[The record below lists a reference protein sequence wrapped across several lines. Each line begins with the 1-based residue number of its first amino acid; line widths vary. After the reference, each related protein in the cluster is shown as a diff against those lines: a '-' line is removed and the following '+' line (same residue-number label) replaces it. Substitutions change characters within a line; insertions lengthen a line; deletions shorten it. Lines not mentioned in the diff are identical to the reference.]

1 MTQRGPRPPAD
12 EQATGGTDAARTDAA
27 PGEPPGESPGESP
40 GDVPGD
46 VTAAV
51 ERVLST
57 AVLLWNR
64 ADQGLEP
71 AVSPIQLR
79 AVEAIARFGRLN
91 LGGLAEELG
100 AIPSSTSRLCDR
112 LEAAG
117 LVVREAARADRREI
131 IVRLTDQGERLHAE
145 LTRRRRAVVGEV
157 LAELSPASRG
167 RLLDALT
174 DFGLACERRETGEA
188 DGTNGA
194 SRASGADGPRALRSR
209 TA

>member
-1 MTQRGPRPPAD
+1 MTQRRPGPPAD
-12 EQATGGTDAARTDAA
+12 GQAADGTGAGGTGPA
-27 PGEPPGESPGESP
+27 PGE
-40 GDVPGD
+40 VPGD

-57 AVLLWNR
+57 AALLWSR

-117 LVVREAARADRREI
+117 LVVREAAPADRREI
-131 IVRLTDQGERLHAE
+131 IVRLTDQGERLHGE
-145 LTRRRRAVVGEV
+145 LTRRRREAVREV
-157 LAELSPASRG
+157 LEQMSATSRG
-167 RLLDALT
+167 RLIDALT
-174 DFGLACERRETGEA
+174 EFGMACDRLEA
-188 DGTNGA
+188 GGPGA
-194 SRASGADGPRALRSR
+194 VRAAGSR

>member
-1 MTQRGPRPPAD
+1 MSQRRPRPPGD
-12 EQATGGTDAARTDAA
+12 EPAGDGAGGVPDDVAAAM
-27 PGEPPGESPGESP
+27 
-40 GDVPGD
+40 
-46 VTAAV
+46 

-57 AVLLWNR
+57 TALLWSR
-64 ADQGLEP
+64 AEQGLEP

-79 AVEAIARFGRLN
+79 AVEAISRSGRLN

-117 LVVREAARADRREI
+117 LIVREPARADRREI
-131 IVRLTDQGERLHAE
+131 IVRLSEQGERLHAQ
-145 LTRRRRAVVGEV
+145 LVRRRREVVRDV
-157 LAELSPASRG
+157 LALMSPASRA

-174 DFGLACERRETGEA
+174 EFGQACERRAPG
-188 DGTNGA
+188 GA
-194 SRASGADGPRALRSR
+194 GAVDSR

>member
-1 MTQRGPRPPAD
+1 MEELQKGGGVTQRRPGPP
-12 EQATGGTDAARTDAA
+12 TGGQAADGTGAGGA
-27 PGEPPGESPGESP
+27 GPVPGG
-40 GDVPGD
+40 VPGD

-51 ERVLST
+51 ERALST
-57 AVLLWNR
+57 AAQLWSR

-117 LVVREAARADRREI
+117 LVVREPAPADRREI
-131 IVRLTDQGERLHAE
+131 IVRLTDQGERLHGE
-145 LTRRRRAVVGEV
+145 LTRRRREAVREV
-157 LAELSPASRG
+157 LEQLSPTSRG
-167 RLLDALT
+167 RLIDALT
-174 DFGLACERRETGEA
+174 EFGTACDRLEA
-188 DGTNGA
+188 AGPGA
-194 SRASGADGPRALRSR
+194 VRAAGPR

>member
-1 MTQRGPRPPAD
+1 MTQRRPGPPAG
-12 EQATGGTDAARTDAA
+12 EHGTDGTGAA
-27 PGEPPGESPGESP
+27 PAEAP

-46 VTAAV
+46 VTVAV
-51 ERVLST
+51 ERVLSN
-57 AVLLWNR
+57 AALLWSR

-91 LGGLAEELG
+91 LGGLADELG

-117 LVVREAARADRREI
+117 LVVRETAPADRREI
-131 IVRLTDQGERLHAE
+131 IVRLTEQGERLHGE
-145 LTRRRRAVVGEV
+145 LTRRRRDAVHEV
-157 LAELSPASRG
+157 LEHMSPTSRG
-167 RLLDALT
+167 RLIDALT
-174 DFGLACERRETGEA
+174 EFGLACERRESAGTGPV
-188 DGTNGA
+188 
-194 SRASGADGPRALRSR
+194 RAAGPR

>member
-1 MTQRGPRPPAD
+1 MTQRRPRLSAEEPAGGGPA
-12 EQATGGTDAARTDAA
+12 
-27 PGEPPGESPGESP
+27 

-46 VTAAV
+46 VTTAV

-57 AVLLWNR
+57 AALLWSR

-79 AVEAIARFGRLN
+79 AVEAISRFGRLN

-117 LVVREAARADRREI
+117 LIVRESAQADRREI
-131 IVRLTDQGERLHAE
+131 IVRLSDQGERLQAE
-145 LTRRRRAVVGEV
+145 LTRRRRAAVGEV
-157 LAELSPASRG
+157 LALMSPASRG
-167 RLLDALT
+167 RLIDALT
-174 DFGLACERRETGEA
+174 EFGMACERRQP
-188 DGTNGA
+188 
-194 SRASGADGPRALRSR
+194 GPSSAVDFRS
-209 TA
+209 A

>member
-1 MTQRGPRPPAD
+1 MTQRRPEPPAGEHAAD
-12 EQATGGTDAARTDAA
+12 GTGAQGKGAHGKGA
-27 PGEPPGESPGESP
+27 
-40 GDVPGD
+40 VPGD

-57 AVLLWNR
+57 AALLWSR

-117 LVVREAARADRREI
+117 LVVREAAPTDRREI
-131 IVRLTDQGERLHAE
+131 IVRLTDQGERLHGE
-145 LTRRRRAVVGEV
+145 LTRRRREAVREV
-157 LAELSPASRG
+157 LEQMSPPSRG
-167 RLLDALT
+167 RLIDALT
-174 DFGLACERRETGEA
+174 EFGMACDRLEA
-188 DGTNGA
+188 AGPGA
-194 SRASGADGPRALRSR
+194 VRAPGSR

>member
-1 MTQRGPRPPAD
+1 VGQRRPPTQGAEPAD
-12 EQATGGTDAARTDAA
+12 EGAAT
-27 PGEPPGESPGESP
+27 
-40 GDVPGD
+40 VPDD

-51 ERVLST
+51 ERVVST
-57 AVLLWNR
+57 TALLWNR

-79 AVEAIARFGRLN
+79 AVEVLARFGRLT

-117 LVVREAARADRREI
+117 LIVREAAPADRREI
-131 IVRLTDQGERLHAE
+131 VVRLGDQGERLYAQ
-145 LTRRRRAVVGEV
+145 LVRRRRAVVRDV
-157 LAELSPASRG
+157 LAQLSPASRA

-174 DFGLACERRETGEA
+174 EFGRAGERRA
-188 DGTNGA
+188 H
-194 SRASGADGPRALRSR
+194 DGPRVIGSR